1 MENEKNECFDMDKM
15 PDDAPNIGIE
25 SSDIE
30 ANTIVFNTNYGGT
43 EVLKFCEN
51 GDIYIHGR
59 LAENDKE
66 VVERLREFLQSV
78 NK

>member
-15 PDDAPNIGIE
+15 PDDAPIGIE

-30 ANTIVFNTNYGGT
+30 SDTISFHINNGLT
-43 EVLKFCEN
+43 EVLKFCPN

-66 VVERLREFLQSV
+66 VVDGFREFLQSV